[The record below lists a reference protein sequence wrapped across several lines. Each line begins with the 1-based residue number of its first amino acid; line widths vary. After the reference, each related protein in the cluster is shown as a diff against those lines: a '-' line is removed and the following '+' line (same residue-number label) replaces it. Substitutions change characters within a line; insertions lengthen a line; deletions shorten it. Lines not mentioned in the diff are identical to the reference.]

1 MNDVKTPLSTEH
13 SQRYP
18 PIHPGDALLAQKFPA
33 TATATAQPSSF
44 IIVTRPMQKLHREM
58 LLGRAGVK
66 LVLHVWNGGE
76 DAGPAKGPTTSC
88 TL

>member
-1 MNDVKTPLSTEH
+1 MSKIRRN
-13 SQRYP
+13 
-18 PIHPGDALLAQKFPA
+18 ALLAQKFPA
-33 TATATAQPSSF
+33 TATATAAVQPSSF

-76 DAGPAKGPTTSC
+76 DAGPAKVPTTSC